1 MIILIC
7 GSNTLICDL
16 QTQFVVS
23 NELFKFFRF
32 RHYKKPHLEM
42 MKASFVISLFA
53 LIGLSAAQG
62 LPICAHECVN
72 GAIKSTGCKGVDV
85 RNII

>member
-1 MIILIC
+1 
-7 GSNTLICDL
+7 
-16 QTQFVVS
+16 
-23 NELFKFFRF
+23 
-32 RHYKKPHLEM
+32 M
-42 MKASFVISLFA
+42 MKASFVLSLFA